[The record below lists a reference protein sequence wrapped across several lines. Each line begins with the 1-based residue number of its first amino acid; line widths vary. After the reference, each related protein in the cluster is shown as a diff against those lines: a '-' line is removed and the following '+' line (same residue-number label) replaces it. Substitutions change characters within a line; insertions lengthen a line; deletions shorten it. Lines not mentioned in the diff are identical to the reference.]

1 MASFTAKDVQALR
14 EQTGVGMM
22 DCKKA
27 LVASDGDMEK
37 AIDFLRE
44 KGLAASQKKA
54 GRIAAEGAVLAYN
67 DEANHIGVLVEVN
80 SETDFVA
87 KNEVFQAFVLDV
99 AKTIAEQN
107 PADVDELKTMTL
119 SGSDRTVQDN
129 LQDKVLAIG
138 ENMNIRRFVR
148 VEGIVA
154 TYIHMGGTVG
164 VMVEFETD
172 EATAAADAFKAMG
185 KDVAM
190 QVAAMS
196 PLYLDPAAVPA
207 EVIEHEKGILLQQMA
222 EDPKMAN
229 KPEKVK
235 EGIITGRINKYY
247 KEVCLLDQPFVK
259 DDKMTVAQY
268 IASVAKEMGVSIV
281 CKGFTRF
288 AKGEGLQKK
297 EENFADE
304 IARMVQ

>member
-1 MASFTAKDVQALR
+1 MAFTAKDVQALR

-27 LVASDGDMEK
+27 LQASDGDMEK

-44 KGLAASQKKA
+44 KGLAASQKKS
-54 GRIAAEGAVLAYN
+54 GRIAAEGAVLAYY
-67 DEANHIGVLVEVN
+67 DEANKVGVLVEVN

-87 KNEVFQAFVLDV
+87 KNEVFKAFVLDI
-99 AKTIAEQN
+99 AKTVAAEN
-107 PADVDELKTMTL
+107 PADVETLKTL
-119 SGSDRTVQDN
+119 KLYGSDRSVQEN
-129 LQDKVLAIG
+129 LQDKILSIG

-148 VEGIVA
+148 VEGNVA
-154 TYIHMGGTVG
+154 TYVHMGGTVG
-164 VMVEFETD
+164 VLVEFDTD
-172 EATAAADAFKAMG
+172 DATAATDAFKTMG

-190 QVAAMS
+190 QIAAMS
-196 PLYLDPAAVPA
+196 PLYLDPASVPA
-207 EVIEHEKGILLQQMA
+207 EVVEHEKGILLAQMA

-235 EGIITGRINKYY
+235 EGIIVGKINKYY
-247 KEVCLLDQPFVK
+247 KEVCLLEQAFVK
-259 DDKMTVAQY
+259 DDSMNVAKY
-268 IASVAKEMGVSIV
+268 VESVAKEIGASIK
-281 CKGFTRF
+281 CTGFTRF

-304 IARMVQ
+304 IAKMVN

>member
-1 MASFTAKDVQALR
+1 MAFTAKDVQALR

-54 GRIAAEGAVLAYN
+54 GRIAAEGVVLAYN
-67 DEANHIGVLVEVN
+67 DEEKKVGVLVEVN

-87 KNEVFQAFVLDV
+87 KNQVFQSFVMDI

-107 PADVDELKTMTL
+107 PADVETLKTLIL
-119 SGSDRTVQDN
+119 SGSDRTVQEN

-148 VEGIVA
+148 VEGTVA
-154 TYIHMGGTVG
+154 TYVHMGGTVG
-164 VMVEFETD
+164 VMVEFET
-172 EATAAADAFKAMG
+172 AAADDAFKAMG

-190 QVAAMS
+190 QIAAMN
-196 PLYLDPAAVPA
+196 PLYLDPASVPA
-207 EVIEHEKGILLQQMA
+207 DVIDHEKEILLAQMA

-235 EGIITGRINKYY
+235 EGIVVGKINKYY
-247 KEVCLLDQPFVK
+247 KEVCLLEQAFVK
-259 DDKMTVAQY
+259 DDSMNVAKY
-268 IASVAKEMGVSIV
+268 IASTCPGTKCI
-281 CKGFTRF
+281 GFTRF

-304 IARMVQ
+304 IASLTK